1 MPAHVVILGAG
12 LAGSAAAR
20 SIAARGHRVTV
31 LERFEAGHVRGSSHG
46 RERIFRLSYDDPT
59 YIRLGLEALTGWRE
73 LGSAVGET
81 LLHPVGMVDHGDPA
95 RLDALEATCLDQGVT
110 IDRVRAGIAAA
121 TWPEM
126 RFESDVLI
134 QSDAGWIAADR
145 AIAAFTRLATRNGAA
160 FEYERAARRVDSVG
174 TGWRV
179 TTAEGEIDADAL
191 VVTTAGWTAD
201 LLGPMLGAAVELP
214 PITVTTEVAA
224 YFRPRGDAPWPCWCH
239 RLEPEVYGLPSPDGL
254 VKVAEHGTGVASH
267 PDERSFDPPP
277 ATIARLE
284 AYAARWLPGVEPR
297 AVRTTTCLYAST
309 PTDDFCLDRSGSF
322 VLGVGLG
329 GHGFKFGPA
338 IGERLAELAERALD
352 R

>member
-1 MPAHVVILGAG
+1 MSAHIVILGAG
-12 LAGSAAAR
+12 LAGTAAAR

-46 RERIFRLSYDDPT
+46 QERIFRLSYDDPT
-59 YIRLGLEALTGWRE
+59 YIRLGLDALVGWRE
-73 LGSAVGET
+73 LGAAVGET
-81 LLHPVGMVDHGDPA
+81 LLHPVGMVDHGDPT
-95 RLDALEATCLDQGVT
+95 RLDALEAACRDQGVP
-110 IDRVRAGIAAA
+110 IDRARAGIAAA
-121 TWPEM
+121 TWTGM

-134 QSDAGWIAADR
+134 QSEAGWIAADR
-145 AIAAFTRLATRNGAA
+145 AIAAFTALAERDGAS
-160 FEYERAARRVDSVG
+160 FQYERAARHVESVG
-174 TGWRV
+174 AGWRID
-179 TTAEGEIDADAL
+179 TGEGPIDADAL
-191 VVTTAGWTAD
+191 VVTTAGWTGE
-201 LLGPMLGAAVELP
+201 LLGPMLSAVVELP
-214 PITVTTEVAA
+214 PIAVTTEVAA
-224 YFRPRGDAPWPCWCH
+224 YFRPRTDAPWPCWCH

-267 PDERSFDPPP
+267 PDSRSFEPPP

-284 AYAARWLPGVEPR
+284 EYAAHWLPGVEPA

-309 PTDDFCLDRSGSF
+309 PTDDFVLDRSGSF

-338 IGERLAELAERALD
+338 IGERLADLAERALG

>member
-1 MPAHVVILGAG
+1 VSAHVVVLGAG
-12 LAGSAAAR
+12 LAGTAAAR

-46 RERIFRLSYDDPT
+46 QERIFRLSYDDPA
-59 YIRLGLEALTGWRE
+59 YIRLGLDALVGWRE
-73 LGSAVGET
+73 LGAAVGET

-95 RLDALEATCLDQGVT
+95 RLDALEATCRDQGVP
-110 IDRVRAGIAAA
+110 IDRVRAGVAAV
-121 TWPEM
+121 TWPGM

-134 QSDAGWIAADR
+134 QPEAGWIAADR
-145 AIAAFTRLATRNGAA
+145 ALAAFTSLAERDGAT
-160 FEYERAARRVDSVG
+160 FRYGRAANRVESVG
-174 TGWRV
+174 AGWRV
-179 TTAEGEIDADAL
+179 TTDDGAVDADAL
-191 VVTTAGWTAD
+191 VVTTAGWTGD
-201 LLGPMLGAAVELP
+201 LLGPMLSAVVEVP
-214 PITVTTEVAA
+214 PMTVTTEVVA
-224 YFRPRGDAPWPCWCH
+224 YFRPRTDAPWPCWCH

-277 ATIARLE
+277 GSVARLE
-284 AYAARWLPGVEPR
+284 EYAARRLPGVEPV

-309 PTDDFCLDRSGSF
+309 PTDDFVLDRSGSF

-338 IGERLAELAERALD
+338 IGERLADLADDALG